1 MKPFII
7 TLAWALITATAGATE
22 FFMTHHAPMGAWSS
36 LTFGLPGG
44 GVGIDME
51 GLAVQPSGSLI
62 VACSHGPSN
71 TIALPFFAYDNSK
84 DYEGQLARPTTAI
97 SVGNWKVI
105 PADKVT
111 RSLTPATDEF
121 SGAGIRFRL
130 TSPRAPISPTGI
142 GPDFMPALP
151 ALLLEVEIDNTEYAR
166 PATGFIGFSYQ
177 GAGRIRPIDWSD
189 SGLVGIAYSDAWALA
204 ASPASDVFTIRSGS
218 AASAVEAGSGTIHPG
233 GNQGGIGFR
242 VAPHSKK
249 TLTAVFA
256 FYREGNAVAQGMKS
270 SYAYT
275 TKWDSVEQV
284 AHAALNSADQ
294 LRAWA
299 KQFNEHVLR
308 SDSNPTTVEM
318 LAQASQ
324 GYYANTSLIRDS
336 KGELHWSI
344 CEGQFGWRNTLDLA
358 ADHLPFELTA
368 HPWVTGNV
376 IDGFI
381 DSYSYHD
388 RVRFD
393 QETTALHPGGI
404 SFTHDQGNYT
414 AYSPPGTSGY
424 EQPNREGVYSAMTT
438 EELLNGIYCAA
449 AYALKGENLE
459 WRHRRLPVAQEMITS
474 MENRE
479 HFDPARRD
487 GILKAQSDH
496 VGTGKEIT
504 TYDALDETLQNSRGN
519 VYIVVKTWC
528 AALML
533 EQWFKTEHDEVHAKR
548 CAALAAR
555 SANALTKSFAPEKQ
569 AFPANLLEGNHALVI
584 AALDPLAVPL
594 FCGMSEQLNHYPELL
609 AQLRCHAMTC
619 LKSGNCSDAKTG
631 GLKLTST
638 SANTWPSKVALTL
651 AVAGWLENQSPKEV
665 SPNAYSQLAKWMQQS
680 AYRLTVS
687 DQINASTGIAIGGS
701 YYPRLVTV
709 EMLMGSRIGFG
720 SSHPNS
726 STSQILA
733 SRPWDNVTK

>member
-1 MKPFII
+1 MKRITI
-7 TLAWALITATAGATE
+7 TLALAVFTFRVGATE
-22 FFMTHHAPMGAWSS
+22 LFMTHHAPMGAWSS

-44 GVGIDME
+44 GVGVDME

-62 VACSHGPSN
+62 VGCSHGPGQSI
-71 TIALPFFAYDNSK
+71 TLPFFSFDTTK
-84 DYEGQLARPTTAI
+84 DYEGQLARPAKAASI
-97 SVGNWKVI
+97 DNWKLVSANQMI
-105 PADKVT
+105 RT
-111 RSLTPATDEF
+111 LTPATDEF
-121 SGAGIRFRL
+121 AGEGIRLRI
-130 TSPRAPISPTGI
+130 TTPRAPISSAGI
-142 GPDFMPALP
+142 GDNFMAMLP
-151 ALLLEVEIDNTEYAR
+151 ALLVEVEIDNSEQST
-166 PATGFIGFSYQ
+166 PATGFIGLAYQ
-177 GAGRIRPIDWSD
+177 GRGRIRPIDWSD

-204 ASPASDVFTIRSGS
+204 ALPAPDVFTIRSG
-218 AASAVEAGSGTIHPG
+218 AVASAVEAGRGTIHPG

-256 FYREGNAVAQGMKS
+256 FYRAGNAVAQGMKS

-275 TKWDSVEQV
+275 AKWNSVEQV
-284 AHAALNSADQ
+284 AHAALNAADR
-294 LRAWA
+294 LREWA
-299 KQFNEHVLR
+299 KTFNERVAPGN
-308 SDSNPTTVEM
+308 SDPRLCEM

-324 GYYANTSLIRDS
+324 GYYANTSLIRDDN
-336 KGELHWSI
+336 GALHWNV

-381 DSYSYHD
+381 DSYSYRD
-388 RVRFD
+388 KVRFD
-393 QETTALHPGGI
+393 GETTAEHPGGI

-449 AYALKGENLE
+449 AYALKGENPD
-459 WRHRRLPVAQEMITS
+459 WRHRRLSVAREMITS

-487 GILKAQSDH
+487 GILRAQSDR

-504 TYDALDETLQNSRGN
+504 TYDALDNTLQNSRGN

-528 AALML
+528 AAIML
-533 EQWFKTEHDEVHAKR
+533 ESWFKAEGDEKEAKR
-548 CAALAAR
+548 CAALAQR
-555 SANALTKSFAPEKQ
+555 TANSLSKSYSPERQ
-569 AFPANLLEGNHALVI
+569 AFPANLLEGGNALVM

-594 FCGMSEQLNHYPELL
+594 FCDLGEQLNRFPELL
-609 AQLRCHAMTC
+609 AQLRLQAKTG
-619 LKSGNCSDAKTG
+619 LKPGNCSDATTG

-638 SANTWPSKVALTL
+638 SVNTWPSKVALTL
-651 AVAGWLENQSPKEV
+651 AVAGWLEHQAPKDV
-665 SPNAYSQLAKWMQQS
+665 SPNAFNQLSKWMQQS
-680 AYRLTVS
+680 ANRLTVS
-687 DQINASTGIAIGGS
+687 DQINVSTGMTIGGS

-709 EMLMGSRIGFG
+709 EMLMGNSKNCSAACSNGTENLGWPTGF
-720 SSHPNS
+720 
-726 STSQILA
+726 
-733 SRPWDNVTK
+733 